1 LYWHSAYVLQA
12 AIFKMKILQNQAIS
26 VISVPFLNEG
36 VQTLYFY
43 ERVPA
48 SRKVGTYVVNAP
60 TLIKFALF

>member
-36 VQTLYFY
+36 VQTSLYFY
-43 ERVPA
+43 EGVPA
-48 SRKVGTYVVNAP
+48 SRKVGSM
-60 TLIKFALF
+60 L